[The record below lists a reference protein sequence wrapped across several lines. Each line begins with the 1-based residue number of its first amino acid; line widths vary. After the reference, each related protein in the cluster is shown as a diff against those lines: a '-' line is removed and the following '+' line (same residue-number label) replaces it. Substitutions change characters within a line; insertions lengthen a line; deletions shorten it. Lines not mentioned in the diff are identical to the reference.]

1 MGGVKC
7 REEGCEGAVEQ
18 GICTVCAAPFNVR
31 DLADDFDETE
41 RQAIVE
47 SVRQLLEPRDVS
59 PSKEGLATA
68 SQKLKKVFP
77 YNYEAWRLQADLL
90 LTAITQLETRQLQPD
105 ASFTLFTIPFR
116 EDDLRDAA
124 EAALRECAHFA
135 ESNEK
140 RIALIDEANRIRRL
154 TWT

>member
-1 MGGVKC
+1 MAEVKC
-7 REEGCEGAVEQ
+7 REKNCDGVVEQ
-18 GICTVCAAPFNVR
+18 GICTVCGARFSVH

-47 SVRQLLEPRDVS
+47 SVRQLLEPRDVA
-59 PSKEGLATA
+59 PNRQGLLTA
-68 SQKLKKVFP
+68 SHKLKKIFP
-77 YNYEAWRLQADLL
+77 YNFEAWRLHADLL

-105 ASFTLFTIPFR
+105 PSFTLFTIPFR

-135 ESNEK
+135 DSDEK
-140 RIALIDEANRIRRL
+140 RIALVDEANRIRRL